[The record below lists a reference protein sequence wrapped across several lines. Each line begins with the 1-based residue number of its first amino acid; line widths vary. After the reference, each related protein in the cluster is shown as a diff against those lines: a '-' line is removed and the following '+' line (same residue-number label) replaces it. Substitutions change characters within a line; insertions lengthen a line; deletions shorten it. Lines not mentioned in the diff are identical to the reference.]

1 MQEEALYEKYMGKF
15 PVISISLKSVDGL
28 NFKTAT
34 AALRR
39 VIGNEACRFTFLSES
54 NHLGQEAKELYNGL
68 TSIRDGSFVMKDD
81 ILADSLK
88 TLSQLLSRH
97 YDQKVILLI
106 DKYDVP
112 LDNGVPGIMQPLI
125 IYTNRGMYKMR

>member
-1 MQEEALYEKYMGKF
+1 M
-15 PVISISLKSVDGL
+15 DGL
-28 NFKTAT
+28 DFKTAT

-39 VIGNEACRFTFLSES
+39 VIGNEACRFTFLAES

-68 TSIRDGSFVMKDD
+68 TSIRDGSFVMTDD

-97 YDQKVILLI
+97 YGQKVILLI
-106 DKYDVP
+106 D
-112 LDNGVPGIMQPLI
+112 
-125 IYTNRGMYKMR
+125 